1 MFDCVPHSLP
11 TRDRLIQAAAELMMR
26 QSYSTVSVDEICK
39 AADIKKGTFYH
50 HFPSKVELALAT
62 FDHIWSDCRN
72 ELVTCLNNTALQP
85 EQRLAAFADSVAAYH
100 RETFQTEG
108 KVYGCPLCN
117 AGSELGAQDD
127 QIRRKMEEL
136 FSDSVNLFA
145 ALVAELPTYQKA
157 SRDKCVETARALMC
171 FLMGVEYQ
179 AKIANDPE
187 VLARDLMPG
196 FQRILAASSTENI

>member
-1 MFDCVPHSLP
+1 MFDSVPQPLP
-11 TRDRLIQAAAELMMR
+11 TRDRLLEAAAGLMMR

-39 AADIKKGTFYH
+39 AAEVKKGTFYH

-62 FDHIWSDCRN
+62 FDHIWSECRN
-72 ELVTCLNNTALQP
+72 ELVTCLNDVSLQP
-85 EQRLAAFADSVAAYH
+85 EQRLAAFADSVVDYH
-100 RETFQTEG
+100 RQTYKTEG

-117 AGSELGAQDD
+117 AGSELGAQDE

-136 FSDSVNLFA
+136 FCDSVGLFA
-145 ALVAELPTYQKA
+145 ALVAELPAYKNA
-157 SRDKCVETARALMC
+157 GHDLCAETARALMC
-171 FLMGVEYQ
+171 FMMGVEYQ

-196 FQRILAASSTENI
+196 FQRILAASPTENI